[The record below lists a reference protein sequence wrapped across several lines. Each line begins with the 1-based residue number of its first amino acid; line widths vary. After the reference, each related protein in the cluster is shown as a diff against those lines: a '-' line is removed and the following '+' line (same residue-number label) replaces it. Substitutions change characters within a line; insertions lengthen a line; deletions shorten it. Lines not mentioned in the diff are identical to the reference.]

1 MIVIVVFKEFGPP
14 TFPVAI
20 PQPLHP
26 EQLKLIAYL
35 SGCVL
40 PVFGAS
46 QVNTVEVSPLVIVKF
61 LGGPIVLITVGVT
74 VKEAL
79 VNIVP

>member
-1 MIVIVVFKEFGPP
+1 MFKEFGPP

-40 PVFGAS
+40 PVSGAS
-46 QVNTVEVSPLVIVKF
+46 QDNTVDVSLLDIVKF
-61 LGGPIVLITVGVT
+61 LGGPIVFTTGASC
-74 VKEAL
+74 E
-79 VNIVP
+79 VNADAGIICIDPD

>member
-1 MIVIVVFKEFGPP
+1 MFKELGPP

-20 PQPLHP
+20 PHPLHP

-40 PVFGAS
+40 PVSGAS
-46 QVNTVEVSPLVIVKF
+46 QSKTVVVAPSTTVRF
-61 LGGPIVLITVGVT
+61 LGAPIVFTIGAACEVKADDGITC
-74 VKEAL
+74 
-79 VNIVP
+79 IDPD

>member
-1 MIVIVVFKEFGPP
+1 MFKEFGPP

-40 PVFGAS
+40 PASGAS
-46 QVNTVEVSPLVIVKF
+46 QLNTVDVSLLDMVKF
-61 LGGPIVLITVGVT
+61 LGAPIVLTTVGVT
-74 VKEAL
+74 DKEAL

>member
-1 MIVIVVFKEFGPP
+1 MFNELGPP

-20 PQPLHP
+20 PHP
-26 EQLKLIAYL
+26 PPSALKDIAYL

-40 PVFGAS
+40 PVSGAS
-46 QVNTVEVSPLVIVKF
+46 QSKTVVVAPSTTVKF
-61 LGGPIVLITVGVT
+61 LGAPIVATTAVGVT
-74 VKEAL
+74 DKDAL